1 MKNILEI
8 SIRIILTT
16 FLISIL
22 FCTFCNNFVY
32 ADPPG
37 YRPQDDNKTE
47 EFKTDEWS
55 PSSSTFNEK
64 RKITEI
70 GNRIIGTIQV
80 IGSFASVIALIIIGI
95 RYMVGSVEEKAQYK
109 ETMVPYIIGAVLVF
123 GITTTLRI
131 VYDIAQSVN

>member
-22 FCTFCNNFVY
+22 FCTFCNKYTFAEEMNL
-32 ADPPG
+32 
-37 YRPQDDNKTE
+37 RE
-47 EFKTDEWS
+47 EFNTGEWN